1 MSKRCDKRMGSV
13 YRRGNTL
20 PLCGGGRSV
29 LALSFALLVSICVL
43 MLPVGGAMAQPAPAP
58 PLEQPASASPM
69 EQPAATPDAKGDT
82 KSDAKSDE
90 TPGMSSADITAARE
104 QQRTT
109 AATRQQ
115 IQAIRAA
122 LRARLAALHR

>member
-1 MSKRCDKRMGSV
+1 MSERCDGTGTGV
-13 YRRGNTL
+13 YGHGNTFAL
-20 PLCGGGRSV
+20 RGGGRSV
-29 LALSFALLVSICVL
+29 IRLSRALSLAFFLL
-43 MLPVGGAMAQPAPAP
+43 LPAAGAMAQPAQAP
-58 PLEQPASASPM
+58 TEQTATP
-69 EQPAATPDAKGDT
+69 PAADAA
-82 KSDAKSDE
+82 SDANMK
-90 TPGMSSADITAARE
+90 ADIAAARE

>member
-1 MSKRCDKRMGSV
+1 
-13 YRRGNTL
+13 
-20 PLCGGGRSV
+20 V
-29 LALSFALLVSICVL
+29 LALSFALLISICVL
-43 MLPVGGAMAQPAPAP
+43 TLPVGGAMAQQAPAA
-58 PLEQPASASPM
+58 QS
-69 EQPAATPDAKGDT
+69 AATPDAKSDT
-82 KSDAKSDE
+82 RRDVKNGE
-90 TPGMSSADITAARE
+90 PPGMSPSDIAAARE

>member
-1 MSKRCDKRMGSV
+1 MRRGHCDGHRAGV
-13 YRRGNTL
+13 YRGGNTFAL
-20 PLCGGGRSV
+20 RGGGRRVIRLSCAG
-29 LALSFALLVSICVL
+29 LAFVL
-43 MLPVGGAMAQPAPAP
+43 MFGFAGVVAQPADPAG
-58 PLEQPASASPM
+58 
-69 EQPAATPDAKGDT
+69 QPAAPTQDDSNAKV
-82 KSDAKSDE
+82 KSELA
-90 TPGMSSADITAARE
+90 AARE

>member
-1 MSKRCDKRMGSV
+1 M
-13 YRRGNTL
+13 
-20 PLCGGGRSV
+20 

-43 MLPVGGAMAQPAPAP
+43 MLPVGSALAQQTPAPVD
-58 PLEQPASASPM
+58 QS
-69 EQPAATPDAKGDT
+69 AATPDAKSDT

-122 LRARLAALHR
+122 LRARLAAMHR

>member
-1 MSKRCDKRMGSV
+1 MSKRCDKGMGSV
-13 YRRGNTL
+13 YRRGDGL
-20 PLCGGGRSV
+20 PLCGGGRNV

-43 MLPVGGAMAQPAPAP
+43 SLPVGGAMAQPAPATAEQSAA
-58 PLEQPASASPM
+58 PLDASNAK
-69 EQPAATPDAKGDT
+69 TDANT
-82 KSDAKSDE
+82 
-90 TPGMSSADITAARE
+90 GMTAADIAAARQ

>member
-1 MSKRCDKRMGSV
+1 MSKRCDKGMAGV
-13 YRRGNTL
+13 YRRGDGL
-20 PLCGGGRSV
+20 PLCRGGRSV
-29 LALSFALLVSICVL
+29 LSLWFALLVSIC
-43 MLPVGGAMAQPAPAP
+43 MLTVPVGGPMAQPAPAP
-58 PLEQPASASPM
+58 VEQS
-69 EQPAATPDAKGDT
+69 TAKTDT
-82 KSDAKSDE
+82 NG
-90 TPGMSSADITAARE
+90 GMTAADIAAARQ

>member
-13 YRRGNTL
+13 YRRGDGL
-20 PLCGGGRSV
+20 PLCGGRRNV

-43 MLPVGGAMAQPAPAP
+43 TLPVGGAMAQPAPAP
-58 PLEQPASASPM
+58 VD
-69 EQPAATPDAKGDT
+69 QPAADATSAAKT
-82 KSDAKSDE
+82 DANA
-90 TPGMSSADITAARE
+90 GMTAADIAAARQ

-122 LRARLAALHR
+122 LRARLATLHR

>member
-1 MSKRCDKRMGSV
+1 
-13 YRRGNTL
+13 
-20 PLCGGGRSV
+20 V
-29 LALSFALLVSICVL
+29 LALWFALLVWICVL
-43 MLPVGGAMAQPAPAP
+43 TLPMGRAMAQPVPAP
-58 PLEQPASASPM
+58 VEQPVTPS
-69 EQPAATPDAKGDT
+69 EAAKEAG
-82 KSDAKSDE
+82 
-90 TPGMSSADITAARE
+90 PGMTAADVAAARQ

>member
-1 MSKRCDKRMGSV
+1 MSERCDGKGTGV
-13 YRRGNTL
+13 YRRGNTFAL
-20 PLCGGGRSV
+20 RGGGRVVIRLSHTLS
-29 LALSFALLVSICVL
+29 LACLLL
-43 MLPVGGAMAQPAPAP
+43 LPAAGTMAQPAAAPA
-58 PLEQPASASPM
+58 EQSATP
-69 EQPAATPDAKGDT
+69 PAADT
-82 KSDAKSDE
+82 ESDANMKAE
-90 TPGMSSADITAARE
+90 IAAARQ

>member
-1 MSKRCDKRMGSV
+1 MSKRCDERMGSV
-13 YRRGNTL
+13 YRRGDSFA
-20 PLCGGGRSV
+20 LCGGGRSV

-43 MLPVGGAMAQPAPAP
+43 MLPVGSALAQPAPAP
-58 PLEQPASASPM
+58 V
-69 EQPAATPDAKGDT
+69 EQPAATPDANSDT
-82 KSDAKSDE
+82 KSDAKNDE
-90 TPGMSSADITAARE
+90 TPGMSSADIAAARE

-122 LRARLAALHR
+122 LRARLATLHR